1 MAKQLKNLMKKFF
14 INLLTKW
21 LEDFFILAGISVIL
35 WTTYREFGFTV
46 GNYSL
51 GFVFLV
57 FGFLIAKK

>member
-1 MAKQLKNLMKKFF
+1 MAKNLKKLISNLF

-21 LEDFFILAGISVIL
+21 LEDFFILVGIVMIIV
-35 WTTYREFGFTV
+35 TTYMRFGTTI